1 MAAGILPAFCLG
13 FLTLNDGSPM
23 DAGGG
28 AACGKLGDVIK
39 YTFSRSNGAVA
50 VRETGQEGRRGA
62 GIDRSAGANES

>member
-1 MAAGILPAFCLG
+1 
-13 FLTLNDGSPM
+13 M